1 MTSIVTI
8 YNMALSH
15 LGTRQTVQSVDEPS
29 VEAATL
35 TIHYATARD
44 ATLRGFDWSF
54 ARRIEALAPIGI
66 EIPSGYS
73 QAYGMPNLCAR
84 FRGIW
89 TGARGGKPVP
99 FRIVNHPT
107 AGGDAMAI
115 LTDQP
120 DAVGWYTKV
129 VTDPDLFDPLFASA
143 LSWRLAAEAALALTQ
158 KADLLLKCE
167 QKAQLAL
174 TAAAVEDAN
183 EDMTATTGY
192 TPEVLTVRGCGT
204 SDGGA

>member
-15 LGTRQTVQSVDEPS
+15 LGTRQTVLSVDEPS

-35 TIHYATARD
+35 GIHYTTARD

-66 EIPSGYS
+66 EVPPGYS
-73 QAYGMPNLCAR
+73 RAYGTPNLCAR

-89 TGARGGKPVP
+89 TGGRGEKPVP
-99 FRIVNHPT
+99 FRIVNHAT
-107 AGGDAMAI
+107 AGGDATAI
-115 LTDQP
+115 LTDRP
-120 DAVGWYTKV
+120 EAVGWYTKI
-129 VTDPDLFDPLFASA
+129 VTDPELFDPLFVSA

-174 TAAAVEDAN
+174 AAATVEDAG
-183 EDMTATTGY
+183 EDMPVTTGY
-192 TPEVLTVRGCGT
+192 TPEILAVRGYET
-204 SDGGA
+204 SGEGA